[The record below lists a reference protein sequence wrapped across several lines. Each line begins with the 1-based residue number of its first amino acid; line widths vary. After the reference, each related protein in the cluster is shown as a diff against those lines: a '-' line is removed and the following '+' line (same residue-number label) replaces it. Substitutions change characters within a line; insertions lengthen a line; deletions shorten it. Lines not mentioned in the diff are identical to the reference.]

1 MWNLELGPAPKPTM
15 VLVTC
20 CSMFKNIISESHQVV
35 LSHAKATAKDYWETK
50 MWLSSA
56 QLPLQTLGQGFNIV
70 SELSDH
76 FWGRTLPSPKTHE
89 SWWND
94 LPTWKP
100 SSCKRCWL
108 PRYFLVGSRLQSS
121 EKPNC
126 LKKNCWMAG
135 FWRQSKSNPSIHSKW
150 EGCVAKLVYVGV
162 FGHWKV
168 AKRCHLQAQTSS
180 EHLPEEPQLLHAQP
194 AVRARMPWAPLSAA
208 GHAQVLRLRGADWLV
223 LDPGTLLGR
232 NGVKSQLGR
241 SSGYCLLQPELFPA
255 RHCTYRITTEGN
267 SVIVHSSTHRAAC
280 ARHLRDFCS

>member
-1 MWNLELGPAPKPTM
+1 MLKPLLRITGKQK
-15 VLVTC
+15 C
-20 CSMFKNIISESHQVV
+20 GSAV
-35 LSHAKATAKDYWETK
+35 LSSHSRHLTKALT
-50 MWLSSA
+50 LSQSSVIIF
-56 QLPLQTLGQGFNIV
+56 GE
-70 SELSDH
+70 ELRH
-76 FWGRTLPSPKTHE
+76 
-89 SWWND
+89 
-94 LPTWKP
+94 
-100 SSCKRCWL
+100 L
-108 PRYFLVGSRLQSS
+108 PRHTRADGMTCQPESLRAVKDAGYLDIFWWAAGSKVLKS
-121 EKPNC
+121 NC
-126 LKKNCWMAG
+126 LKKTCWMAG

-180 EHLPEEPQLLHAQP
+180 EHLPEEPQLLHGQP

-208 GHAQVLRLRGADWLV
+208 GHAQVLRLCGADWLV

-255 RHCTYRITTEGN
+255 RHCTYHITTEGN